1 MDGVTQR
8 PAEAKSLLL
17 RPQLLP
23 FKNNRSS
30 RHNNINNSSIIITN
44 NSNNNK
50 LGYLIYLTSPP

>member
-1 MDGVTQR
+1 MGGVTQR
-8 PAEAKSLLL
+8 PVEAKSLLL

-30 RHNNINNSSIIITN
+30 RPNNINNSSITITN